1 MPIEPFLLS
10 SVVISYALHIGHI
23 GYTIYQNS
31 RSVETTVAVA
41 KKSDSVEVAT
51 ATEKVTA
58 GNIKS
63 DIEEINKEI
72 KHTVDIMRSYETP
85 PLNVTHSNKLH
96 DDIDHKIYDDN
107 KIYDDAEYIH
117 YASEAKKKVF
127 PSSSSSFSVKNAD
140 HHTNN
145 ECL

>member
-31 RSVETTVAVA
+31 RTIETNVAVTEKTA
-41 KKSDSVEVAT
+41 AVAT
-51 ATEKVTA
+51 SA

-85 PLNVTHSNKLH
+85 PLNVTPSNKLH
-96 DDIDHKIYDDN
+96 DDNDHKIYDD
-107 KIYDDAEYIH
+107 DEYIH

-127 PSSSSSFSVKNAD
+127 PSSSSSSSSSSVINAD
-140 HHTNN
+140 HTNN